1 MMIRTR
7 VGILCA
13 ALLAA
18 TLAPAV
24 AQVTPAAS
32 TANAV
37 SPEAAD
43 AAKVVEA
50 FHAALAKGDTNGALA
65 LLSDSV
71 LIFEGGY
78 VERSKSEYA
87 SHHLG
92 ADAAFASAVP
102 STLMRQSGVATG
114 ETAWIASE
122 SRTTGRYKDKAVD
135 SFSTESMVLKKEGGD
150 WRIVHIHWSSRA
162 AK

>member
-18 TLAPAV
+18 TLAPAA
-24 AQVTPAAS
+24 AQVGPAAP
-32 TANAV
+32 TAFAV

-71 LIFEGGY
+71 VIFEGGY
-78 VERSKSEYA
+78 VERSKAEYA

-102 STLMRQSGVATG
+102 STPMRRSGAATG
-114 ETAWIASE
+114 DTAWIASE

-135 SFSTESMVLKKEGGD
+135 SLSTESMVLKKDAAG
-150 WRIVHIHWSSRA
+150 WRIVHIHWSSRP

>member
-13 ALLAA
+13 GLLAA

-24 AQVTPAAS
+24 AQVTPTAS
-32 TANAV
+32 TAIAV
-37 SPEAAD
+37 SPEAAE
-43 AAKVVEA
+43 AARVVDA
-50 FHAALAKGDTNGALA
+50 FHAALSKNDANAALA
-65 LLSDSV
+65 LLADDV

-78 VERSKSEYA
+78 VERSKAEYA

-102 STLMRQSGVATG
+102 SSLLRRSGVATG
-114 ETAWIASE
+114 EAAWITSE

-135 SFSTESMVLKKEGGD
+135 RLSTESMVLKKDAAG
-150 WRIVHIHWSSRA
+150 WRIVHIHWSSRSA
-162 AK
+162 T